1 MNKSKLNN
9 IIKKYNLNGSV
20 ETVKYVFDAK
30 KNLSI
35 DFISSDRT
43 VLGSLTAKD
52 VDIEESEF
60 GIYETSNLK
69 NLLKVLGDDVTVTLK
84 RDSNSEVQS
93 VQLKD
98 KVGIKA
104 KFGTCAFSAIPVV
117 PQLSSKPTYNLE
129 IQLDETFIDK
139 FIKAKSALP
148 ESKLFTTV
156 KDGKSVKI
164 VIGHSSNNTNQISLP
179 IKTVKGKDSIT
190 KETSFSAEK
199 LKEIFLA
206 NSDVKDAVL
215 KISDEGLALTE
226 FSSDGM
232 DLVYYL
238 PEIEPDDAV

>member
-69 NLLKVLGDDVTVTLK
+69 NLLKVLGDDVT
-84 RDSNSEVQS
+84 
-93 VQLKD
+93 
-98 KVGIKA
+98 VGIKA